1 MTSEFRS
8 WDWNFGKTPKFT
20 VTRTL
25 KVADHDGKMHHVNLH
40 VEIQKGIVEEVKINL
55 ADGLSSVDLDED
67 ASVINNFCGARYNH
81 KIIENI
87 IAAINCKT
95 VTLRTQVEDK
105 SDVVVT
111 Q

>member
-1 MTSEFRS
+1 MTSDFRS

-25 KVADHDGKMHHVNLH
+25 EVTDHDDKVHRLNLH

-55 ADGLSSVDLDED
+55 PDGLTSMDFDQD
-67 ASVINNFCGARYNH
+67 ASVIGNFCGARYNH
-81 KIIENI
+81 KMVENI
-87 IAAINCKT
+87 IAAINRKP
-95 VTLRTQVEDK
+95 VTLRTRVKDK
-105 SDVVVT
+105 SDVTVR